1 MVHTPTSLKEAM
13 KIPDRGRR
21 VEQIEEVTT
30 LELQKSKP
38 KADVVKNAKQDH
50 VPVHF
55 VSLTDLCHL
64 KHAELARHFQKYKE
78 EWY

>member
-38 KADVVKNAKQDH
+38 KADVVMNAKQDH

-55 VSLTDLCHL
+55 ASLTDMCHL
-64 KHAELARHFQKYKE
+64 KHARHVQKYKE
-78 EWY
+78 ECY